1 MNIEWDAEGYKRDF
15 SFVHQYGEDVLGLI
29 EGGTEQRI
37 VDLGCGNGALTK
49 KLAEKGFSVMGI
61 DASEDM
67 LKLARQQYPELT
79 FRQGDALTFTLEE
92 KVDVIFSN
100 AVFHW
105 IDGEKQEQ
113 LLQNIASQLKPG
125 GQLVCEFGGKGC
137 AERVHAM
144 LESCFSERGLSYR
157 RVFYF
162 PTIGEYAP
170 ILEKCGL
177 RVEYAV
183 LFDRP
188 TPQKTEDGLR
198 DWIHMF
204 VKEPFQGIGE
214 ETKEEIIQETVD
226 KLRPVLYHD
235 STWIVDYVRIRIRA
249 RRQPEV

>member
-1 MNIEWDAEGYKRDF
+1 MNIQWDAETYQKDF
-15 SFVHQYGEDVLGLI
+15 SFVHRYGEDVLNLI
-29 EGGTEQRI
+29 AGDTNQTV

-49 KLAEKGFSVMGI
+49 KLADKGYSVMGI
-61 DASEDM
+61 DASADM
-67 LKLARQQYPELT
+67 LEIAGRQYPELA
-79 FRQGDALTFTLEE
+79 FQQGNALDFSLAE
-92 KVDVIFSN
+92 KADVIFSN

-105 IDGEKQEQ
+105 IDGDKQEQ
-113 LLQNIASQLKPG
+113 MLRNIASQLKPG

-137 AERVHAM
+137 AEQVHSV
-144 LESCFSERGLSYR
+144 LENCFAERGLHYR

-188 TPQKTEDGLR
+188 TRQESEDGLR

-204 VKEPFQGIGE
+204 VKEPFRGVGE
-214 ETKEEIIQETVD
+214 TEKEEIIAEAVE
-226 KLRPVLYHD
+226 KLRPVLYREG
-235 STWIVDYVRIRIRA
+235 SWFVDYVRIRIRA
-249 RRQPEV
+249 RKL

>member
-1 MNIEWDAEGYKRDF
+1 MNIQWDAKTYQKNF
-15 SFVHQYGEDVLGLI
+15 SFVHQYGEDVLSLI
-29 EGGTEQRI
+29 EGDTNQRV

-49 KLAEKGFSVMGI
+49 KLADKGYSVMGI

-67 LKLARQQYPELT
+67 LRIAGQQYPEFA
-79 FRQGDALTFTLEE
+79 FRQGNALDFSLEE
-92 KVDVIFSN
+92 KADVIFSN

-105 IDGEKQEQ
+105 IDGDKQEQ
-113 LLQNIASQLKPG
+113 MLQNIASQLKPG

-137 AERVHAM
+137 AERVHSM
-144 LESCFSERGLSYR
+144 LERCFAERGLPYR

-188 TPQKTEDGLR
+188 TPQKSDDGLR

-204 VKEPFQGIGE
+204 VKEPFRGIE
-214 ETKEEIIQETVD
+214 EAVKEEIIADAVE
-226 KLRPVLYHD
+226 KLRPELYHD
-235 STWIVDYVRIRIRA
+235 GAWFVDYVRIRIRA
-249 RRQPEV
+249 RKL